1 MMIIKKRRTWLNML
15 FSLRGT
21 SLTRT
26 LPRIL
31 GITVFSFVIT
41 VLESYFGIEI
51 YSLTVTPFALIGVA
65 LGIFLGFRNNAAY
78 DRYWEG
84 RKLWGNLVNVS
95 RSYARQVT
103 NFIVSDGD
111 DHRLGDFHRE
121 IVYRTIAFVYA
132 LRHHLRDTSPRDDLE
147 SFLPQE
153 DLERLEDQKNI
164 PLFILRTMGERTR
177 WAWEQGWIDKFH
189 LGILEESLTRM
200 TDIQGACERI
210 KNTPIPFPYTV
221 LIHRIVAFYCFTLPF
236 GILST
241 VGVLTPV
248 VVFLI
253 SHAFLGLDEIGDEIE
268 DPFGIEPQHLPL
280 TTLCRTIEVNL
291 LQHIDES
298 CVPDLLQPVDDVL
311 S

>member
-31 GITVFSFVIT
+31 GITVFSIVIT

-200 TDIQGACERI
+200 TDIQGGCERI

>member
-1 MMIIKKRRTWLNML
+1 MIIKKRRTWLNML

-200 TDIQGACERI
+200 TDIQGGCERI

-236 GILST
+236 GIFTT

-248 VVFLI
+248 VVFSV
-253 SHAFLGLDEIGDEIE
+253 SHAFLGLEEIGDEIE
-268 DPFGIEPQHLPL
+268 DPFGTEPEQLPL
-280 TTLCRTIEVNL
+280 AALCRTIEVNL
-291 LQHIDES
+291 RQHLDES
-298 CVPDLLQPVDDVL
+298 PVPELLQPVDDVL
-311 S
+311 V

>member
-1 MMIIKKRRTWLNML
+1 MIIKKRRTWLNML

>member
-1 MMIIKKRRTWLNML
+1 MIIKKRRTWLNML

-103 NFIVSDGD
+103 NFIVSDGN

-153 DLERLEDQKNI
+153 DLERLENQKNI